1 MARTG
6 QRQARGRP
14 EAGMIEEASAGKE
27 VVQKRPTIF
36 RNAQP
41 LKHSPSSL
49 VKTTFNFKNP
59 CNALLKGGFLI
70 TPPFSPS

>member
-36 RNAQP
+36 R
-41 LKHSPSSL
+41 
-49 VKTTFNFKNP
+49 
-59 CNALLKGGFLI
+59 KGGADR
-70 TPPFSPS
+70 